1 MTVVAAE
8 CTADLNDLPPEERWK
23 EMARIEAL
31 TIAAADLASGAA
43 PPPFPAAAA
52 E

>member
-1 MTVVAAE
+1 MTIVAGE
-8 CTADLNDLPPEERWK
+8 FTDGLKDLPPEERWK

-31 TIAAADLASGAA
+31 TIAAADLAAGTAA
-43 PPPFPAAAA
+43 PVFAGMAA